1 MFGKDIWRII
11 RLIYIILKA
20 LIRMDGSNGDHLDDL
35 ES

>member
-1 MFGKDIWRII
+1 MFGKDVWRII

-20 LIRMDGSNGDHLDDL
+20 LIQMDGGNGNHLDDL

>member
-1 MFGKDIWRII
+1 MFGKDFWRII

-20 LIRMDGSNGDHLDDL
+20 LIQMPPENGDHMDDL